1 MLQDNLSVL
10 ALMQTFYILNLWI
23 VDITFRK
30 MQIETN
36 LLPLNVSSS

>member
-23 VDITFRK
+23 VDITFRE

-36 LLPLNVSSS
+36 LLPLNVPSS